1 MHSQVTLSPL
11 DSVDFADVL
20 GSLFPVNLRVA
31 RNTSDNAIEYR
42 NIMLLGAQGSGKTTT
57 AQALA
62 WALGQKYGITNT
74 VFAIQ
79 IAGID
84 RLLSIPTKIPGR
96 CWILAAEDITLAR
109 IPKND
114 INQFFQVRHLIE
126 RFTGLREGM
135 AVTILN
141 SHTFH
146 GLDKNLRDTFNAL
159 IIKSVPTNPYDR
171 GILKRYFNGLL
182 LDQFEREWTEDKC
195 LVWTPEHNH
204 GVMVHI
210 TPAPNDSIQNVTVRR
225 SLWSRMFGLESQ

>member
-79 IAGID
+79 IAGLIGYYQ
-84 RLLSIPTKIPGR
+84 SQ
-96 CWILAAEDITLAR
+96 
-109 IPKND
+109 PKFLVD
-114 INQFFQVRHLIE
+114 AGFSP
-126 RFTGLREGM
+126 LR
-135 AVTILN
+135 T
-141 SHTFH
+141 
-146 GLDKNLRDTFNAL
+146 
-159 IIKSVPTNPYDR
+159 
-171 GILKRYFNGLL
+171 
-182 LDQFEREWTEDKC
+182 
-195 LVWTPEHNH
+195 
-204 GVMVHI
+204 
-210 TPAPNDSIQNVTVRR
+210 
-225 SLWSRMFGLESQ
+225 